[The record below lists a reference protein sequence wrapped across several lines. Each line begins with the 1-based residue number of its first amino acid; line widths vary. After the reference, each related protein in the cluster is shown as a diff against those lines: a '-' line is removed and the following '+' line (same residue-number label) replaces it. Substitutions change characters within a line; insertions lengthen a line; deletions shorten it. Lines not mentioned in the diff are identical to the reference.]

1 MSERWPMKLSV
12 DKLEQIAARTGVRE
26 VLGDDGGPHRRV
38 MSAMD
43 GSQIG
48 QSRVFLGDDV
58 VKKVVYHEI
67 AVEQIGLDSHM
78 IFAFT
83 DEKSPIP
90 HWTFDSVV
98 AFGNHAFHLDL
109 IPRVDLGANLT
120 YMDGIYGRIT
130 EAFEKGLQQEG
141 LSEAAIGPRQRAVM
155 SPWMLAYRVD
165 EELYP
170 TIDVHVQAYLD
181 AWFTMLEEGID
192 PAVAASVDPAQIA
205 ERDRANRAMIF
216 SRAVDAVWDQITP
229 LMGMDQSEQLRLD
242 LVTNSLEHPAPASA

>member
-1 MSERWPMKLSV
+1 VGERWPMKLSV
-12 DKLEQIAARTGVRE
+12 DKLEQIAQRTDVRE
-26 VLGDDGGPHRRV
+26 LKGDDGGPHRRV
-38 MSAMD
+38 LSAQD
-43 GSQIG
+43 GQQIG
-48 QSRVFLGDDV
+48 QSRVFVGDGV

-83 DEKSPIP
+83 DAASPVP

-109 IPRVDLGANLT
+109 IPRLDLGANLG
-120 YMDGIYGRIT
+120 YMDDVYGRVT
-130 EAFEKGLQQEG
+130 AAFENGLKQEG

-181 AWFTMLEEGID
+181 AWFDMVDNGIA
-192 PAVAASVDPAQIA
+192 PEVAAQVDTARIA
-205 ERDRANRAMIF
+205 ERDAANRSMIF
-216 SRAVDAVWDQITP
+216 NRALDPVWDQITP
-229 LMGMDQSEQLRLD
+229 LMGMEQSEHLRLD
-242 LVTNSLEHPAPASA
+242 LVTNDA

>member
-12 DKLEQIAARTGVRE
+12 DKLEQIAARTGVSE
-26 VLGDDGGPHRRV
+26 VLGTDGGPHRRII
-38 MSAMD
+38 SAMD

-48 QSRVFLGDDV
+48 QSRVFAGDGV

-67 AVEQIGLDSHM
+67 AVPTIGLDSHM

-83 DEKSPIP
+83 DEASPIP

-120 YMDGIYGRIT
+120 YMDGVFGRVND
-130 EAFEKGLQQEG
+130 AFEKGLQQEG

-181 AWFTMLEEGID
+181 AWFEMVENGVGDDVE
-192 PAVAASVDPAQIA
+192 ASVDAARVA
-205 ERDRANRAMIF
+205 ERDRENRAMIF

-229 LMGMDQSEQLRLD
+229 LMGMEQSEKLRLD
-242 LVTNSLEHPAPASA
+242 LVDNTVEPAA

>member
-1 MSERWPMKLSV
+1 MGERWPMKLSV
-12 DKLEQIAARTGVRE
+12 DKLEQIAQRTDVHE
-26 VLGDDGGPHRRV
+26 VHGEDGGPHRRV
-38 MSAMD
+38 LSAQD
-43 GSQIG
+43 GQQIG
-48 QSRVFLGDDV
+48 QSRVFVGDGE

-83 DEKSPIP
+83 DASSPVP

-109 IPRVDLGANLT
+109 IPRLDLGANLG
-120 YMDGIYGRIT
+120 YMDDVYGRVT
-130 EAFEKGLQQEG
+130 AAFETGLKQEG

-155 SPWMLAYRVD
+155 SPWMLAYRVE

-181 AWFTMLEEGID
+181 AWFDMVDNGID
-192 PAVAASVDPAQIA
+192 AEVAAQIDKARIA
-205 ERDRANRAMIF
+205 ERDAANRAMIF
-216 SRAVDAVWDQITP
+216 NRALDPVWDQITP
-229 LMGMDQSEQLRLD
+229 LMGMEQSEELRLD
-242 LVTNSLEHPAPASA
+242 LVTNNV

>member
-1 MSERWPMKLSV
+1 V
-12 DKLEQIAARTGVRE
+12 FV
-26 VLGDDGGPHRRV
+26 GDGE
-38 MSAMD
+38 
-43 GSQIG
+43 
-48 QSRVFLGDDV
+48 

-83 DEKSPIP
+83 DASSPVP

-109 IPRVDLGANLT
+109 IPRLDLGANLG
-120 YMDGIYGRIT
+120 YMDDVYGRVT
-130 EAFEKGLQQEG
+130 AAFETGLKQEG

-155 SPWMLAYRVD
+155 SPWMLAYRVE

-181 AWFTMLEEGID
+181 AWFDMVDNGIA
-192 PAVAASVDPAQIA
+192 PEVAADIDRARIA
-205 ERDRANRAMIF
+205 ERDAANRAMIF
-216 SRAVDAVWDQITP
+216 NRALDPVWDQITP
-229 LMGMDQSEQLRLD
+229 LMGMEQSEALRLD
-242 LVTNSLEHPAPASA
+242 LIDNNA

>member
-1 MSERWPMKLSV
+1 MGERWAMKLSV
-12 DKLEQIAARTGVRE
+12 DKLEQIAERTGVRE
-26 VLGDDGGPHRRV
+26 IHGADGGPHRRV
-38 MSAMD
+38 LSAKD
-43 GSQIG
+43 GNQVG
-48 QSRVFLGDDV
+48 QSRVFLGDGT

-67 AVEQIGLDSHM
+67 AVEPIGLDSHM

-83 DEKSPIP
+83 DERSPIP

-120 YMDGIYGRIT
+120 YMDGIYGRVT
-130 EAFEKGLQQEG
+130 DAYEVGLKQEG

-155 SPWMLAYRVD
+155 SPWMLAYRV
-165 EELYP
+165 EESLYP

-181 AWFTMLEEGID
+181 AWFGMVENGVD
-192 PAVAASVDPAQIA
+192 ADVAASIDPVRVA

-216 SRAVDAVWDQITP
+216 SRSVDAVWDQITP
-229 LMGMDQSEQLRLD
+229 LMGMEQSEALRLD
-242 LVTNSLEHPAPASA
+242 LVTNEA

>member
-1 MSERWPMKLSV
+1 MGERWPMKLSV
-12 DKLEQIAARTGVRE
+12 DKLEQIAQRTDVRE
-26 VLGDDGGPHRRV
+26 VHGDDGGPHRRV
-38 MSAMD
+38 LSAQD
-43 GSQIG
+43 GQQIG
-48 QSRVFLGDDV
+48 QSRVFIGDGV

-83 DEKSPIP
+83 DATSPVP

-109 IPRVDLGANLT
+109 IPRLDLGANLG
-120 YMDGIYGRIT
+120 YMDDVYGRVT
-130 EAFEKGLQQEG
+130 AAFETGLKQEG

-155 SPWMLAYRVD
+155 SPWMLAYRVE

-181 AWFTMLEEGID
+181 AWFDMVDNGINAD
-192 PAVAASVDPAQIA
+192 VAAQIDTGRIA
-205 ERDRANRAMIF
+205 ERDAANRAMIF
-216 SRAVDAVWDQITP
+216 NRALDPVWDQITP
-229 LMGMDQSEQLRLD
+229 LMGMEQSEELRLD
-242 LVTNSLEHPAPASA
+242 LVTNEV

>member
-1 MSERWPMKLSV
+1 MGERWPMKLSV
-12 DKLEQIAARTGVRE
+12 DKLEQIAQRTGVRE
-26 VLGDDGGPHRRV
+26 VHGADGGPHRRV
-38 MSAMD
+38 LNAKD
-43 GSQIG
+43 GTQIG
-48 QSRVFLGDDV
+48 QSRVFIGDGV

-83 DEKSPIP
+83 DEASPVP

-109 IPRVDLGANLT
+109 IPRVDLGTNLP
-120 YMDGIYGRIT
+120 YMDGVYGTVT
-130 EAFEKGLQQEG
+130 EAYEKGLKQEG

-181 AWFTMLEEGID
+181 AWFDMVDNGLSDEITASID
-192 PAVAASVDPAQIA
+192 PTRIA
-205 ERDRANRAMIF
+205 ERDAANRAMIF

-229 LMGMDQSEQLRLD
+229 LMGMEQSEALRLD
-242 LVTNSLEHPAPASA
+242 LVDNTP

>member
-1 MSERWPMKLSV
+1 VGERWPMKLSV
-12 DKLEQIAARTGVRE
+12 DKLEQIAQRTDVRE
-26 VLGDDGGPHRRV
+26 LKGEDGGPHRRV
-38 MSAMD
+38 LSAQD
-43 GSQIG
+43 GQQIG
-48 QSRVFLGDDV
+48 QSRVFVGDGV

-83 DEKSPIP
+83 DAASPVP

-109 IPRVDLGANLT
+109 IPRLDLGANLG
-120 YMDGIYGRIT
+120 YMDDVYGRVT
-130 EAFEKGLQQEG
+130 EAFENGLKQEG

-181 AWFTMLEEGID
+181 AWFDMVDNGVDADVAAQAD
-192 PAVAASVDPAQIA
+192 PARIA
-205 ERDRANRAMIF
+205 ERDAANRAMIF
-216 SRAVDAVWDQITP
+216 NRALDPVWDQITP
-229 LMGMDQSEQLRLD
+229 LMGMEQSEQLRLD
-242 LVTNSLEHPAPASA
+242 LVTNDA